1 MSRIIFHIDVN
12 SAYLSWS
19 AVDRLEH
26 GETLDI
32 RTVPAIIGGDS
43 ATRHGVVLAKSV
55 PAKAYKIVTGEPVAN
70 ALRKCPTL
78 MLVPPNHAMYH
89 EKSHAL
95 MELLHTYTDDIE
107 QLSVDECFL
116 DFTPIAHRYESP
128 LAAAKIIS
136 ADIKSRFGFTVNIG
150 IAPNK
155 LLAKMASDF
164 TKPDRIHTLF
174 PDEIATK
181 MWPLP
186 VDDLYM
192 VGHSS
197 ATRLKALGIRTIGEL
212 AATDPDYLRQ
222 EFKSHGTLMWEYA
235 NGIGDDHVHS
245 TKREAKGIGNST
257 TLKEDARTLDAA
269 KKVLLS
275 LAESVSMRLRK
286 EKMLAQSITVEIRY
300 HDFTNTS
307 HQCSLLSATNTTDVI
322 YHTAVSLFQQLWNS
336 EPVRLLGI
344 RTSRLLP
351 EDAPVQ
357 LSIFDYAAD
366 TPASIISPSESTVSG
381 ESTASGRSSSDRG
394 ASDKISGEKTTSGR
408 SSSESFSSDESSGEN
423 PASDESASGNPDSGR
438 AFSGST
444 LSNNNKKSYTQMP
457 SANKQKQLD
466 AAIDSIRKRFGSKA
480 LVRGSFLP
488 SPESDPKKN
497 RPSD

>member
-1 MSRIIFHIDVN
+1 
-12 SAYLSWS
+12 
-19 AVDRLEH
+19 
-26 GETLDI
+26 
-32 RTVPAIIGGDS
+32 
-43 ATRHGVVLAKSV
+43 
-55 PAKAYKIVTGEPVAN
+55 
-70 ALRKCPTL
+70 
-78 MLVPPNHAMYH
+78 
-89 EKSHAL
+89 
-95 MELLHTYTDDIE
+95 
-107 QLSVDECFL
+107 
-116 DFTPIAHRYESP
+116 
-128 LAAAKIIS
+128 
-136 ADIKSRFGFTVNIG
+136 
-150 IAPNK
+150 
-155 LLAKMASDF
+155 
-164 TKPDRIHTLF
+164 
-174 PDEIATK
+174 

-197 ATRLKALGIRTIGEL
+197 AARLKALGIRTIGEL

-257 TLKEDARTLDAA
+257 TLKEDARTLADA

-275 LAESVSMRLRK
+275 LSESVSMRLRK

-307 HQCSLLSATNTTDVI
+307 HQCSLLSATNTTDAL
-322 YHTAVSLFQQLWNS
+322 YKTAVSLFQQLWNS

-344 RTSRLLP
+344 RTSRLLS

-357 LSIFDYAAD
+357 LSIFDYTAD
-366 TPASIISPSESTVSG
+366 SSASAMIST
-381 ESTASGRSSSDRG
+381 ESTASG
-394 ASDKISGEKTTSGR
+394 
-408 SSSESFSSDESSGEN
+408 N
-423 PASDESASGNPDSGR
+423 PLPDG
-438 AFSGST
+438 
-444 LSNNNKKSYTQMP
+444 NKKNRTQMP

-497 RPSD
+497 HPSD

>member
-1 MSRIIFHIDVN
+1 
-12 SAYLSWS
+12 
-19 AVDRLEH
+19 
-26 GETLDI
+26 
-32 RTVPAIIGGDS
+32 
-43 ATRHGVVLAKSV
+43 
-55 PAKAYKIVTGEPVAN
+55 
-70 ALRKCPTL
+70 
-78 MLVPPNHAMYH
+78 
-89 EKSHAL
+89 
-95 MELLHTYTDDIE
+95 
-107 QLSVDECFL
+107 
-116 DFTPIAHRYESP
+116 
-128 LAAAKIIS
+128 
-136 ADIKSRFGFTVNIG
+136 
-150 IAPNK
+150 
-155 LLAKMASDF
+155 MASDF

-174 PDEIATK
+174 PDEIAKK

-197 ATRLKALGIRTIGEL
+197 AARLKALGIRTIGEL

-257 TLKEDARTLDAA
+257 TLKEDARTLADA

-275 LAESVSMRLRK
+275 LSESVSMRLRK

-307 HQCSLLSATNTTDVI
+307 HQCSLLSATNTTDAL
-322 YHTAVSLFQQLWNS
+322 YKTAVSLFQQLWNK

-366 TPASIISPSESTVSG
+366 SSASAMIST
-381 ESTASGRSSSDRG
+381 ESTASGS
-394 ASDKISGEKTTSGR
+394 
-408 SSSESFSSDESSGEN
+408 
-423 PASDESASGNPDSGR
+423 PLPDG
-438 AFSGST
+438 
-444 LSNNNKKSYTQMP
+444 NKKSCTQMP

-497 RPSD
+497 HPSD

>member
-1 MSRIIFHIDVN
+1 MHRIIFHIDVN
-12 SAYLSWS
+12 SAFLSWS

-32 RTVPAIIGGDS
+32 RTIPAIIGGDS

-78 MLVPPNHAMYH
+78 MLVPPDHAMYQK
-89 EKSHAL
+89 KSHAL
-95 MELLHTYTDDIE
+95 MELLHTYTNDIE
-107 QLSVDECFL
+107 QLSIDECFL

-136 ADIKSRFGFTVNIG
+136 TNIKSRFGFTVNIG

-174 PDEIATK
+174 PDEIAQK

-197 ATRLKALGIRTIGEL
+197 AARLKALGIRTIGEL

-245 TKREAKGIGNST
+245 TRREAKGIGNST
-257 TLKEDARTLDAA
+257 TLKEDARTLADA

-275 LAESVSMRLRK
+275 LSESVSMRLRK

-307 HQCSLLSATNTTDVI
+307 HQCSLLSATNTTDAL
-322 YHTAVSLFQQLWNS
+322 YKTAVSLFQQLWNK

-366 TPASIISPSESTVSG
+366 SSASAMIST
-381 ESTASGRSSSDRG
+381 ESTASGS
-394 ASDKISGEKTTSGR
+394 
-408 SSSESFSSDESSGEN
+408 
-423 PASDESASGNPDSGR
+423 PLPDG
-438 AFSGST
+438 
-444 LSNNNKKSYTQMP
+444 KKSCTQTP
-457 SANKQKQLD
+457 SATKQKQLD

-497 RPSD
+497 HPSD

>member
-1 MSRIIFHIDVN
+1 MHRIIFHIDVN
-12 SAYLSWS
+12 SAFLSWS

-32 RTVPAIIGGDS
+32 RTIPAIIGGDS

-78 MLVPPNHAMYH
+78 MLVPPDHAMYR

-107 QLSVDECFL
+107 QLSIDECFL

-136 ADIKSRFGFTVNIG
+136 ANIKSRFGFTVNIG

-174 PDEIATK
+174 PDEIAKK

-197 ATRLKALGIRTIGEL
+197 AARLKALGIRTIGEL

-257 TLKEDARTLDAA
+257 TLKEDARTLADA

-275 LAESVSMRLRK
+275 LSESVSIRLRK
-286 EKMLAQSITVEIRY
+286 KKMLAQSITVEIRY

-307 HQCSLLSATNTTDVI
+307 HQCSLLSATNTTDAL
-322 YHTAVSLFQQLWNS
+322 YKTAVSLFQQLWNS

-366 TPASIISPSESTVSG
+366 SSASAMIST
-381 ESTASGRSSSDRG
+381 ESTASGS
-394 ASDKISGEKTTSGR
+394 
-408 SSSESFSSDESSGEN
+408 
-423 PASDESASGNPDSGR
+423 PLPDG
-438 AFSGST
+438 
-444 LSNNNKKSYTQMP
+444 NKKSCTQMP

-488 SPESDPKKN
+488 PPESDPKKN
-497 RPSD
+497 HPSD